1 MRLRTLLIWLAV
13 VPTLAMGTQVV
24 VIVGQLLE
32 RSQHLRADVAAGE
45 RYGAPLFTLMTEM
58 QAERRMAAARWAG
71 ASVSENDLRDTR
83 AATDR
88 AAAQFRSL
96 VPAGPEGAERAES
109 HLQEVTSGLDD
120 LAAYR
125 ERADARS
132 SSAHGAI
139 AYYNRVID
147 QIVGVYQDAFSH
159 GADGELAQE
168 SRPMVAMLAASEMVA
183 REDTI
188 LALVEPSRE
197 LSPTAFADFAKAVGA
212 HRYLYETWVVPY
224 LPAEEQASYA
234 QLTGSE
240 AWRTKTAI
248 ENAVVSEHKDLDS
261 GGVRLPREV
270 ADWRA
275 AHQEFAAGLAALNAE
290 RSRAVAARADAE
302 AAELEAEVTWLIA
315 GSGGALLLVVLVVV
329 FTTRS
334 VLRRLR
340 GLHERTVTVADK
352 TLPDVVDRL
361 QSGQSVAADALPTVG
376 GDKDEVGRISD
387 AFARVVAV
395 SVDGHRQL
403 AAERQGFGMFAAGIA
418 SRTGNLVSRQLSLTE
433 DLQDAFGHNEALL
446 AQLMKSDQLTVG
458 MRRQIENLLIL
469 ADGEIPD
476 PHTEP
481 MRVADLL
488 REAAAEVEEFRRIE
502 RQALD
507 EISVEPRVVSQ
518 VSHLLAEL
526 LDNAT
531 RFSPPRSK
539 VVIRA
544 EAVADGLSVEIE
556 DRGPRVSPERY
567 EEMNA
572 RLHSAPPYS
581 VLAENAH
588 RLGLFVVGHLA
599 DQLGATVTLRRS
611 VFGGTS
617 AVVILPKDLLV
628 RTEPVREPSGEPVQP
643 SAPAPPSI
651 PTPPAVPA
659 PRPPEERKPEPV
671 LHVGSGL
678 PTRRVADRAPERPAD
693 VATPDGTPD
702 GTSRPALP
710 ERVPQTHIAE
720 QLRAPRAPEETVVQ
734 DKATPEEVAD
744 AWADFQ
750 HGIQTVEE
758 ELRRDQP

>member
-45 RYGAPLFTLMTEM
+45 RYGAPLFTLMAEM
-58 QAERRMAAARWAG
+58 QAERRMTAARWAG
-71 ASVSENDLRDTR
+71 ASVTENDLRDTR

-96 VPAGPEGAERAES
+96 MPAGPEGAERADR

-125 ERADARS
+125 DRADARS

-159 GADGELAQE
+159 GAEGELAQE
-168 SRPMVAMLAASEMVA
+168 SRPMVAMLSASEMVA

-197 LSPTAFADFAKAVGA
+197 LSPTAFAEFANAVGA

-224 LPAEEQASYA
+224 LPAEERVSYA
-234 QLTGSE
+234 QLTGSD

-261 GGVRLPREV
+261 GGVRLLPRDV

-275 AHQEFAAGLAALNAE
+275 AHKEFAAGLAALNAE
-290 RSRAVAARADAE
+290 RSRAVAARADAK

-361 QSGQSVAADALPTVG
+361 QRGQSVAADALPTVG

-395 SVDGHRQL
+395 SVDGHQQL

-469 ADGEIPD
+469 ADGEISD

-507 EISVEPRVVSQ
+507 EISVEPRVISQ

-628 RTEPVREPSGEPVQP
+628 RTESRTEPVRESSGEPVQP
-643 SAPAPPSI
+643 SVPA
-651 PTPPAVPA
+651 PPAVPA
-659 PRPPEERKPEPV
+659 PRPPEERKPELV
-671 LHVGSGL
+671 LHAGSGL

-693 VATPDGTPD
+693 AATPDGTPD